1 MDKQWGPTV
10 ELRELYSKSG
20 DRTWWKIIKL
30 KKCINMCDWVTLL
43 YSRNWYN
50 TVNQLYFNLKKKDPT
65 GALETKT
72 SQRKCTVDT

>member
-1 MDKQWGPTV
+1 
-10 ELRELYSKSG
+10 
-20 DRTWWKIIKL
+20 
-30 KKCINMCDWVTLL
+30 MCDWVTLL